1 MSELSDHTLLDGT
14 INGEGIT
21 SANGALSVPDRLLS
35 SAIPVLDATYPIF
48 FKRKST
54 FCSCDAA
61 TVYTSLIKLR
71 RIGCW

>member
-1 MSELSDHTLLDGT
+1 MNELSAQTLVDGT
-14 INGEGIT
+14 TNGEGIA
-21 SANGALSVPDRLLS
+21 SPNGAFLVPERLLSS

-61 TVYTSLIKLR
+61 TVLYLSY
-71 RIGCW
+71 